1 MEDHRD
7 DVSVGRDEVAEEEE
21 GEEGDAAEGEDEH
34 HRGRDRGTGKE
45 EGENATN
52 EVADGETERTT
63 SWDKE
68 DPLSS
73 SSIVDDSTNWI
84 RWSPFMAE
92 SRKLESSP
100 WFLVNPRVLLVIADI
115 TAATMVVMR
124 KDV

>member
-1 MEDHRD
+1 M
-7 DVSVGRDEVAEEEE
+7 
-21 GEEGDAAEGEDEH
+21 GDQ
-34 HRGRDRGTGKE
+34 GTRKE

-68 DPLSS
+68 DLLSS
-73 SSIVDDSTNWI
+73 SSIVDGSTNWI

-100 WFLVNPRVLLVIADI
+100 WNLVNPRVLLVIADI